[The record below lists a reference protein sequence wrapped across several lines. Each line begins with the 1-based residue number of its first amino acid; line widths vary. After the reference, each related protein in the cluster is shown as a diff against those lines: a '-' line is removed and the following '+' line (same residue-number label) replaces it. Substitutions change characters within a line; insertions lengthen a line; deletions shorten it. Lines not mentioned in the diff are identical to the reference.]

1 MRISTY
7 MTVLALAVAPFAA
20 SAQAP
25 EGAGRPLAD
34 VLRDAARLKKP
45 ILLDF
50 STVW

>member
-7 MTVLALAVAPFAA
+7 MAVLALAATPLAA
-20 SAQAP
+20 SAEAP
-25 EGAGRPLAD
+25 DGAGRPLAD
-34 VLRDAARLKKP
+34 VLGEAARLKKP